1 MTGSENCKSRKWYD
15 WVTIFISMSG
25 KWCGWVIP
33 FASTF
38 SGVFLAVAISNW
50 QSQIEENKKF
60 DELLRVM
67 HVDVYS
73 ALSAVGASSN
83 KIKGISSERTVLAA
97 DYEPIS
103 MPNIYVS
110 ALKGSSISLN
120 NFRHRTFIELI
131 SLSSEV
137 EENIGLYNQN
147 IRNTRSML
155 MAMKVNP
162 TINIASINSELAA
175 ALQQSLTAL
184 EYALARSSF
193 LIENEIKS
201 RENAI
206 TDEEYIQNLSD
217 KQFKPSE
224 PVEINDR

>member
-1 MTGSENCKSRKWYD
+1 
-15 WVTIFISMSG
+15 
-25 KWCGWVIP
+25 
-33 FASTF
+33 
-38 SGVFLAVAISNW
+38 
-50 QSQIEENKKF
+50 
-60 DELLRVM
+60 
-67 HVDVYS
+67 
-73 ALSAVGASSN
+73 
-83 KIKGISSERTVLAA
+83 
-97 DYEPIS
+97 